1 MDCKFKFI
9 CIKKKKVKS
18 NDKIGRKKKK
28 EKKKRR
34 MSVNFVSK
42 KNHSKSLIYFNAL
55 LHKILTLMVKLQN
68 V

>member
-1 MDCKFKFI
+1 MDCKFRFI

-18 NDKIGRKKKK
+18 NDKIGKRKKR
-28 EKKKRR
+28 KKRR

>member
-1 MDCKFKFI
+1 MDCKFRFI

-18 NDKIGRKKKK
+18 NDKIGKKKK

-42 KNHSKSLIYFNAL
+42 KNHSKSLIYFNAW